1 MMLIKSE
8 INTAYPWLKQIGKL
22 EHRVMMV
29 MTMTMTMI
37 TEVKAKG
44 LPAPTPILKGL
55 LLTPKGS
62 RFPVICASLRDIK
75 TLIIESKLLTPG
87 QKMQENA

>member
-62 RFPVICASLRDIK
+62 RFPVI
-75 TLIIESKLLTPG
+75 
-87 QKMQENA
+87 

>member
-1 MMLIKSE
+1 MLIKSE
-8 INTAYPWLKQIGKL
+8 INTAYPWLKQTGKL
-22 EHRVMMV
+22 EHLSMMA

-62 RFPVICASLRDIK
+62 RFPVIWAPLRDIK
-75 TLIIESKLLTPG
+75 SLIIGSKEKCIKNLKIG
-87 QKMQENA
+87 